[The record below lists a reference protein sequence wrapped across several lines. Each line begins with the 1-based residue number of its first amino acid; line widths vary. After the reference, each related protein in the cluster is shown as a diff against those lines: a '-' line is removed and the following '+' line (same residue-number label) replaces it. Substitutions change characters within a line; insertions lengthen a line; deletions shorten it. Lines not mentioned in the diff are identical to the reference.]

1 MVLEKYVAF
10 VAGTASAVLESIWL
24 ALTATIHYLAPIA
37 TLLATASVV
46 GIGSAATTKK
56 VETPTA
62 TQEDIGKVVKYM
74 MARKIIGVMSSS
86 ERCIKDASF
95 ILRGATGLRVISKPN
110 QSLKKERI
118 KEIIRKFQ
126 SNIKALNEAY
136 TIF

>member
-86 ERCIKDASF
+86 VRCIKDASF

-110 QSLKKERI
+110 QSLKKNAS
-118 KEIIRKFQ
+118 RK
-126 SNIKALNEAY
+126 
-136 TIF
+136 